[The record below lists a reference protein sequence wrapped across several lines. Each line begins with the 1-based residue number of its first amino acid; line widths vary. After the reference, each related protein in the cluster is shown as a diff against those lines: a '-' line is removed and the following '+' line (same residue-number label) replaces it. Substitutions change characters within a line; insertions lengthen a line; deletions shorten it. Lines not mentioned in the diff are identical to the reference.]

1 MPSCHI
7 RKRTSKGKAPNVDN
21 LDVLRYI
28 ETGWCPT
35 TAVETMCDATTDQ
48 ELAEAKALLAERS

>member
-1 MPSCHI
+1 MPSSHI
-7 RKRTSKGKAPNVDN
+7 RKRKSKRKGTSADN
-21 LDVLRYI
+21 LDAFRYI

-35 TAVETMCDATTDQ
+35 TAAEAMCDATTNQ